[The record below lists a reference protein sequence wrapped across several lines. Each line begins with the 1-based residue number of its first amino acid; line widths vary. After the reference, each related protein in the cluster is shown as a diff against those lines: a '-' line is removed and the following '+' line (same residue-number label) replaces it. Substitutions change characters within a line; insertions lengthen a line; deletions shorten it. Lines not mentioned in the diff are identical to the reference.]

1 MNQRRFALIAPL
13 SFLLALVGGAVM
25 WTGDA
30 ACGQESTPAEKEAAA
45 APTATPPAE
54 DTARVASGGASGSE
68 AFFRPVPDLAR
79 KYDPDKI
86 FPHGRIFP
94 VGFYG
99 LNLRRDK
106 PEGLTL
112 IGPYGRQQNVDTAK
126 KLGLKC
132 TYTISLPME
141 FHSKEPLELTPE
153 EIRRRIREQVE
164 AVAGHSEIAWWY
176 LAPEELRYWRSNEM
190 TYLEVAADAIRQAD
204 PLKRPVWMYDPGHY
218 DAADL
223 AHTVKHLDICGKGM
237 YTNYSDQ
244 RDSRVWVRWT
254 IEQEIEAVKRANP
267 SAIPIAVPEM
277 FQQPPEELL
286 PMIPKWVRHDVYLSL
301 IAGAKGMVV
310 FSGWRRPKFPAFD
323 AYYQAYAS
331 CAREINGPLNLGR
344 VFLFGQ
350 KRHDVRIRVL
360 AGPATV
366 TTSHDEP
373 VEYPSVAFLDVAY
386 GRQRYLFVAN
396 SANRPVRALVE
407 GLPPVPIG
415 IEDLFQPDRK
425 TIADEGKFELSL
437 ESLEV
442 RAFRFEKLPKS

>member
-1 MNQRRFALIAPL
+1 MAPKRIFVL
-13 SFLLALVGGAVM
+13 SVLVVGLFTSPV
-25 WTGDA
+25 A
-30 ACGQESTPAEKEAAA
+30 AETTP
-45 APTATPPAE
+45 
-54 DTARVASGGASGSE
+54 E
-68 AFFRPVPDLAR
+68 AFFRPAPDR
-79 KYDPDKI
+79 SQDYPPDKI
-86 FPHGRIFP
+86 FPQGQIFP
-94 VGFYG
+94 LAFYG
-99 LNLRRDK
+99 LNLSRDK
-106 PEGLTL
+106 PEGLTML
-112 IGPYGRQQNVDTAK
+112 GPYGRQGNIQAAK
-126 KLGLKC
+126 EHGLKC
-132 TYTISLPME
+132 TYTISLPMG
-141 FHSKEPLELTPE
+141 FHDEKPLALSRQQ
-153 EIRRRIREQVE
+153 IRQRIKRQVE
-164 AVAGHSEIAWWY
+164 EVMASPEIAWWY
-176 LAPEELRYWRSNEM
+176 LGPEELRYWRENEM
-190 TYLEVAADAIRQAD
+190 TYMEVAAETIRRTD
-204 PLKRPVWMYDPGHY
+204 PLKRPVWMYDPGHRT
-218 DAADL
+218 ASCL
-223 AHTVKHLDICGKGM
+223 THTVKHLDICGKGM